1 MISIERGRTK
11 RIKAT
16 LYDENDE
23 LVDADTDTCKIAI
36 WFQDGTVVLAA
47 TTMTHGTTGIYTY
60 LWTPSSSID
69 IGIYNIEI
77 TATFGSTQYH
87 VNRDQI
93 YVTDIISGE

>member
-1 MISIERGRTK
+1 VERGRTK

-16 LYDENDE
+16 LYDEDSE
-23 LVDADTDTCKIAI
+23 LVDADADTCKIAI
-36 WFQDGTVVLAA
+36 TFQDGTAVLAA

-69 IGIYNIEI
+69 IGVYNIEI
-77 TATFGSTQYH
+77 TATFGTQYH
-87 VNRDQI
+87 VNRDSV